1 VKRVHEATTCKKWRG
16 CDKSTTKEKVVG
28 HFGEGGREKVG
39 RWGAVMVREKVGLAA
54 VEYPLWAFFG
64 QDPSEV
70 ILAWIHLPEEGIN
83 MMYRAVSWGSAKK
96 NGALHHLASHCQTLF
111 YHYTSQRYQV
121 HPRLSNFAICW
132 HFQSPRC
139 RAAPSAPR
147 AHSSASAAAG
157 GLDSFSPHL
166 HII

>member
-1 VKRVHEATTCKKWRG
+1 MKRVHEATTCKKWRG

-132 HFQSPRC
+132 QCLHSGWFVITNS
-139 RAAPSAPR
+139 RAKINKLIYDPTSICTMKTP
-147 AHSSASAAAG
+147 
-157 GLDSFSPHL
+157 LVM
-166 HII
+166 